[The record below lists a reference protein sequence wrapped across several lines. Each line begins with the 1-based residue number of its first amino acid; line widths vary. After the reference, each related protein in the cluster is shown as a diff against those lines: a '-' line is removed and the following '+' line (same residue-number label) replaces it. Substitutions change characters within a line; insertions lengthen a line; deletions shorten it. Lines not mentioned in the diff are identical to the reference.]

1 MHDNMM
7 PMSPDD
13 YRALSQFVSS
23 RDIAAVVSLSANQPF
38 TITSQMQQVLMK
50 LSLSLSE
57 FPFSPC
63 FQANNLIGGFDE
75 FDSQVDA
82 S

>member
-1 MHDNMM
+1 MM

-50 LSLSLSE
+50 LSLSLSV
-57 FPFSPC
+57 FPFSTC